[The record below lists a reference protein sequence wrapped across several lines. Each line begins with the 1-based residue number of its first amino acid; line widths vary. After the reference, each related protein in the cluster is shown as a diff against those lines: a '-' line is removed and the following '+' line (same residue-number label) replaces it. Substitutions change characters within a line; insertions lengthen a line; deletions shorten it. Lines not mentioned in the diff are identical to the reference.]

1 MIKTG
6 IKLEG
11 DSSDAQRAFT
21 RLRDDIRRTNGALS
35 DFARESASIGFGV
48 LGAGTIEEA
57 LSKVYDA
64 AVESLK
70 DFIERNREAAEV
82 VEGTRI
88 VLRDM
93 ADTFYEAALGG
104 GNLESILGTIQIVAQ
119 ELTGVFGDHQAAI
132 RSAVLNGWVQL
143 LETIPTVIGA
153 YNGFRAVVDG
163 ARLVFVQFRMAI
175 RIGIVALGD
184 MGRAIHQGL
193 LQVIRQLTQGL
204 HNVIDTMSAMATA
217 VDERMG
223 TNLAR
228 PFELASARISDFESG
243 LDGSIERLDEIGRIN
258 RAQIQTEVVEAQQ
271 ASADIIRG
279 IEDRENARQNL
290 ANSIANLVGRIRSGE
305 VAEQAFTQAVG
316 DGTEAIEEQAG
327 SIQDLGAALGRYAE
341 RWLGFHEE
349 FKQGLREEARLQE
362 ELNAWTM
369 ARYQASVDKQMEL
382 AEMRADAE
390 NAAQAKIQGAID
402 RTTEAY
408 DRWASGSVDA
418 FTLAIAGQQKFADA
432 ARASIGDVVAA
443 LADEARARA
452 IAAGATGN
460 FGAAAALGAASVAI
474 GAIAA
479 TLGASRGG
487 GGGGGGGSSQPTQ
500 VNNVSVQVLG
510 GPLGVTQDQVRQ
522 LGEVVNEAIGRGV
535 VRA

>member
-35 DFARESASIGFGV
+35 DFARESASVGFGV

-193 LQVIRQLTQGL
+193 LQVIRQLAQGL

-228 PFELASARISDFESG
+228 PFELASARISDFEGG
-243 LDGSIERLDEIGRIN
+243 LDGSIERLEEIGRIN

-305 VAEQAFTQAVG
+305 VAEQALTQSVS

-349 FKQGLREEARLQE
+349 FKQR
-362 ELNAWTM
+362 
-369 ARYQASVDKQMEL
+369 
-382 AEMRADAE
+382 
-390 NAAQAKIQGAID
+390 
-402 RTTEAY
+402 
-408 DRWASGSVDA
+408 
-418 FTLAIAGQQKFADA
+418 
-432 ARASIGDVVAA
+432 
-443 LADEARARA
+443 
-452 IAAGATGN
+452 
-460 FGAAAALGAASVAI
+460 
-474 GAIAA
+474 
-479 TLGASRGG
+479 
-487 GGGGGGGSSQPTQ
+487 
-500 VNNVSVQVLG
+500 
-510 GPLGVTQDQVRQ
+510 
-522 LGEVVNEAIGRGV
+522 
-535 VRA
+535 